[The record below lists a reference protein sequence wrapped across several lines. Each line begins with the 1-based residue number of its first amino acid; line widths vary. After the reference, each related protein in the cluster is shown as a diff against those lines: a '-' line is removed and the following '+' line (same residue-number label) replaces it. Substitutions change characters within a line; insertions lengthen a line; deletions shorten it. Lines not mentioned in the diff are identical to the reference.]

1 MIDYSQVSRGNLT
14 AASIFQDRIV
24 LGNLCLDMNE
34 AQQGQQRLDET
45 EMEKCQRESYRAGR
59 EAEIR
64 KKYVCVVNQTP
75 PWFLARLQVMT
86 GALEREGS
94 KLEKSQ

>member
-1 MIDYSQVSRGNLT
+1 
-14 AASIFQDRIV
+14 
-24 LGNLCLDMNE
+24 
-34 AQQGQQRLDET
+34 
-45 EMEKCQRESYRAGR
+45 MEKCQRESYRAGR